1 MQKENNYSVGSGA
14 EITCARLGFEN
25 YQILAA
31 GDDQKNVIVWKIT
44 RTKPRLV
51 STFNFEF
58 NYFRLS
64 PDIQQMFAALVL
76 IPTLSTFLLE
86 PRVVQCTLGTC
97 RVKRQ
102 TSSKG
107 TRLPSQASHMRNRA
121 ILLPLLR
128 WIRM

>member
-51 STFNFEF
+51 SDCNFELD
-58 NYFRLS
+58 YFRLF
-64 PDIQQMFAALVL
+64 PDIPQMCAVSALIL
-76 IPTLSTFLLE
+76 MLSTFLPEL
-86 PRVVQCTLGTC
+86 RAAQCTHGTYK
-97 RVKRQ
+97 VKRL
-102 TSSKG
+102 TS
-107 TRLPSQASHMRNRA
+107 
-121 ILLPLLR
+121 
-128 WIRM
+128 